1 MKYFRRTKNE
11 INGTKLKIKIQ
22 VIKGMTSRIEIICF
36 AFGTKNETV
45 GTENES
51 VGTENYFFLGQK
63 NNLGWDK

>member
-1 MKYFRRTKNE
+1 
-11 INGTKLKIKIQ
+11 
-22 VIKGMTSRIEIICF
+22 MTSRIEIICF